1 MKRRSDH
8 GEGDRF
14 VTLTYWKVSN
24 FITNVLLKGY
34 HIAYYSDT
42 NRIHYWNNG
51 TKEYHIIS
59 IEHILSSE
67 TGLENVVYQRVTKD
81 SSTRID

>member
-1 MKRRSDH
+1 MRRRSH
-8 GEGDRF
+8 YGGGDGF

-24 FITNVLLKGY
+24 FIVNVVLKGY

-42 NRIHYWNNG
+42 SRIHYWKNG

-59 IEHILSSE
+59 IDNIISSE
-67 TGLENVVYQRVTKD
+67 TGIENGIYH
-81 SSTRID
+81 